1 MIFTGAAIILSRP
14 ICNAHSPSRAQAG
27 ASLAFNLFGI
37 QYMLDVSR
45 KDLVA
50 GVAGGGTMGRGIIQV
65 LAQCGVR
72 VLVFDAKPGAARAAK
87 ESIAGALSKL
97 VEKGRVKQKDADA
110 TLGRIEIVGELKAL
124 APCHLV
130 VEAIVEVLEAK
141 REFFTALEGIV
152 GEDCIIASNTSSLS
166 VTAMAAGLKKPGRV
180 AGYHFFNPVPVMKI
194 VEVVGGVMTEP
205 WVTEALT
212 ELAKRYGHTP
222 VNCQDTPGF
231 IVNHAGRGFVPESL
245 RIYQEGIAEPAVIDR
260 ILVDAAGFRLGPF
273 GLMDLVGL
281 DIAHGVMKSMYDQYY
296 QEPRYRP
303 SFVSDPRVAAGLLGR
318 KTGRG
323 WYEYENGNV
332 VPEPES
338 SAPPARPTS
347 VWIAP
352 DAPSLKEMIGRLNVK
367 SESGAKPSPDALC
380 LVAPIGKDATTA
392 ALEHGLDAERTVAV
406 DPLFGFTKRRTIMTT
421 PITKS
426 AYRAMAHGLL
436 AADGVPVSVIKDSPG
451 FVAQRVVA
459 HIVNVGCDIAQQN
472 IATPEDL
479 DRAVMLGLNYPHG
492 PLAMGDA
499 VGAAKIL
506 AVLEAMYDF
515 YKEPRYRPSPWLTR
529 RARLG
534 VSLLT
539 PEN

>member
-1 MIFTGAAIILSRP
+1 
-14 ICNAHSPSRAQAG
+14 
-27 ASLAFNLFGI
+27 
-37 QYMLDVSR
+37 MLDVSR
-45 KDLVA
+45 KDLIA
-50 GVAGGGTMGRGIIQV
+50 GVAGSGTMGRGIIQV

-72 VLVFDAKPGAARAAK
+72 VLVYDAKTGAAQAGK
-87 ESIAGALSKL
+87 DSIAQSLAKL

-110 TLGRIEIVGELKAL
+110 TLGRIELVGELKAL
-124 APCHLV
+124 SPCHLV
-130 VEAIVEVLEAK
+130 VEAIIEVLEVK
-141 REFFTALEGIV
+141 REFFAALEAV
-152 GEDCIIASNTSSLS
+152 VSEDCIIASNTSSLS

-194 VEVVGGVMTEP
+194 VEVVGGVLTEP

-245 RIYQEGIAEPAVIDR
+245 RIYSEGIAEPAVIDR

-323 WYEYENGNV
+323 WYEYKDGNL
-332 VPEPES
+332 VPEPEN

-347 VWIAP
+347 VWVAP
-352 DAPSLKEMIGRLNVK
+352 DAPALKELIARLNVK

-380 LVAPIGKDATTA
+380 LVAPLGKDATTSA
-392 ALEHGLDAERTVAV
+392 IEHGLDAERTVAV

-436 AADGVPVSVIKDSPG
+436 AADGVPVSVIKDSAG

-459 HIVNVGCDIAQQN
+459 HIVNVGCEIAQQN
-472 IATPEDL
+472 IASPEDL
-479 DRAVMLGLNYPHG
+479 DRAVVLGLGYPHG

-499 VGAAKIL
+499 VGASRIL

-515 YKEPRYRPSPWLTR
+515 YKDPRYRPSPWLTR